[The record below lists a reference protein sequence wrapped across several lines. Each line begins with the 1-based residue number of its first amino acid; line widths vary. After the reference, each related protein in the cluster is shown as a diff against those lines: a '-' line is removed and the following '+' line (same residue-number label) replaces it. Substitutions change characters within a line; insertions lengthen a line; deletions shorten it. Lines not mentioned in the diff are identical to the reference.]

1 MLLIETAI
9 QIEKPSYE
17 VFDFIHDFNHLKK
30 NFISDYKGKV
40 AKGEKVLWVFEDINI
55 RIYIYI
61 KNIIPYSLFSFQWSI
76 KDYTTNVEINIT
88 PLGLNNCI
96 VKITEKEMPINE
108 DGLKW
113 LKQNTEA
120 WANFL
125 ACLKA
130 YAEYSINLR
139 KNAFDYLRNS

>member
-1 MLLIETAI
+1 M
-9 QIEKPSYE
+9 
-17 VFDFIHDFNHLKK
+17 
-30 NFISDYKGKV
+30 
-40 AKGEKVLWVFEDINI
+40 WVFEDINI